1 MARMTRCFLPA
12 IAYITLFLSSIYII
26 LSTVALL
33 KRWDVSLPDNLNQS
47 DQGPPIVS
55 TNFNITTNSTE
66 RIFSDN
72 QISYLLVQTLK
83 THFSQISLNATTR
96 ANDDTTNNLLLQDER
111 LHILEVLINY
121 YSKPSRPIHSDVVEL
136 RHCQLD
142 KVDYSKFVSWA
153 AIILQDAFPILEKK
167 LKRDMDEVQGIRK
180 DGWDI
185 GMYLEFCLSLL
196 EIYAT
201 HTDTRDGTTDKICNF
216 EKYSLQIA
224 HNDDD
229 ILSMAEKTLR
239 NVPASHNGLPR
250 LVFVIV
256 AFQDADHLEVL
267 IEACSMPHHFII
279 VHLER
284 RSPQSFTDRVHRIAN
299 KYSNVVVVQFGSIIY
314 STDSVSTVNYQ
325 IMNWLTEELKL
336 PYDYLLTLGNAAYP
350 LLSTEEMTRYF
361 QKTKRNIWL
370 GELRNSK
377 NGGGWYFSYE
387 YLERKR
393 LIFTSG
399 ERKYTQRTKKWK
411 QNDFVSSI
419 PDYIKTNMTSNKTKT
434 NSGNQAVFSYKVVNK
449 LVNSPQ
455 VKELFAIAKWGC
467 CCCLGK
473 WLITFFV
480 GSIY

>member
-1 MARMTRCFLPA
+1 
-12 IAYITLFLSSIYII
+12 
-26 LSTVALL
+26 LL
-33 KRWDVSLPDNLNQS
+33 KRWDVILRDKLNQS

-55 TNFNITTNSTE
+55 TNIITSAK

-72 QISYLLVQTLK
+72 QSSYIFVQTLK

-96 ANDDTTNNLLLQDER
+96 ANNDTTNNLLLQGEQ
-111 LHILEVLINY
+111 LHILDVLINY
-121 YSKPSRPIHSDVVEL
+121 YSKTSRPIHSDVVEL

-142 KVDYSKFVSWA
+142 KVDYSKFVPWA
-153 AIILQDAFPILEKK
+153 AIILQDAWPILEKK
-167 LKRDMDEVQGIRK
+167 LKRDMDEVKGIRK

-201 HTDTRDGTTDKICNF
+201 HTDNGAGNTKICNF
-216 EKYSLQIA
+216 EKYSLQIE

-229 ILSMAEKTLR
+229 LLSTAEKTLR
-239 NVPASHNGLPR
+239 NVPVSHNDLPR

-284 RSPQSFTDRVHRIAN
+284 RSPQSFTHRVHRIAN

-314 STDSVSTVNYQ
+314 PTDSVSTVNYQ

-350 LLSTEEMTRYF
+350 LHGAEEMTRYF
-361 QKTKRNIWL
+361 QRTKRNIWL

-377 NGGGWYFSYE
+377 NGGGWYFSWE

-393 LIFTSG
+393 LISTSG
-399 ERKYTQRTKKWK
+399 ERKYTQRTKKWR

-434 NSGNQAVFSYKVVNK
+434 NSGNQAVFSYKVVK
-449 LVNSPQ
+449 RLVNSPQ
-455 VKELFAIAKWGC
+455 VKELFAIAKYGC

-473 WLITFFV
+473 
-480 GSIY
+480 

>member
-1 MARMTRCFLPA
+1 MARMTRCFFPT
-12 IAYITLFLSSIYII
+12 IAYVTLFLSSIYLI

-33 KRWDVSLPDNLNQS
+33 KRWDVILRDNLNQS
-47 DQGPPIVS
+47 DQSPPIIVS
-55 TNFNITTNSTE
+55 TNITSTK

-72 QISYLLVQTLK
+72 QSSYLLVQTLK

-96 ANDDTTNNLLLQDER
+96 ANND
-111 LHILEVLINY
+111 ILEVLINY
-121 YSKPSRPIHSDVVEL
+121 YSKSSRPIHSDVVEL

-142 KVDYSKFVSWA
+142 KVDYSKFVPWA
-153 AIILQDAFPILEKK
+153 AVILQDAWGGGLGLEKK
-167 LKRDMDEVQGIRK
+167 LKRDMDEVKGIRK

-185 GMYLEFCLSLL
+185 DMYLEFCLSLL

-201 HTDTRDGTTDKICNF
+201 HTDNGDGNTKICNF
-216 EKYSLQIA
+216 EKYSLQIE

-229 ILSMAEKTLR
+229 LLSTAEKTLR
-239 NVPASHNGLPR
+239 NVPVNHNGLPR

-314 STDSVSTVNYQ
+314 PTDSVSTVNYQ
-325 IMNWLTEELKL
+325 IMNWITEELKL
-336 PYDYLLTLGNAAYP
+336 TYDYLLTLGNAAYP
-350 LLSTEEMTRYF
+350 LHGAEEMTQYF

-377 NGGGWYFSYE
+377 NGGGWYFSWE

-399 ERKYTQRTKKWK
+399 ERKYTQRIKKWK

-434 NSGNQAVFSYKVVNK
+434 NSGNQAVFSSKVVKK

-455 VKELFAIAKWGC
+455 VKELFAIAKYGC

-473 WLITFFV
+473 CLINFFV
-480 GSIY
+480 GSVYILLFIFKVNNSLTR

>member
-1 MARMTRCFLPA
+1 MVRCFFPT
-12 IAYITLFLSSIYII
+12 IAYVTLFLSSIYII

-33 KRWDVSLPDNLNQS
+33 KRWDVIVLRDNLNNQS

-55 TNFNITTNSTE
+55 TNIASTN

-72 QISYLLVQTLK
+72 QSSYLLVQTLK
-83 THFSQISLNATTR
+83 TLFSQISLDATTR
-96 ANDDTTNNLLLQDER
+96 AANNDTTNNLLLLQGER

-121 YSKPSRPIHSDVVEL
+121 FSGSSRPIHSDVVEL

-142 KVDYSKFVSWA
+142 KVDYSKFVPWA
-153 AIILQDAFPILEKK
+153 AIILQDAWTKTLEKK
-167 LKRDMDEVQGIRK
+167 LKRNMDEVKGIRK

-201 HTDTRDGTTDKICNF
+201 HTDNGDGNTKICNF
-216 EKYSLQIA
+216 EKYSLQIK

-229 ILSMAEKTLR
+229 LLSTAEKTLR
-239 NVPASHNGLPR
+239 NVPVSHNGLPR

-279 VHLER
+279 IHLER
-284 RSPQSFTDRVHRIAN
+284 RSPQPFTDRVHRIAN
-299 KYSNVVVVQFGSIIY
+299 KYSNAVIVQFGSIIY
-314 STDSVSTVNYQ
+314 PTDSVSTVNYQ
-325 IMNWLTEELKL
+325 IMNWITEDLML

-350 LLSTEEMTRYF
+350 LHGAEEMTQYF

-377 NGGGWYFSYE
+377 NGGGWYFSWE
-387 YLERKR
+387 YLQRKR

-411 QNDFVSSI
+411 QNDFVSTI
-419 PDYIKTNMTSNKTKT
+419 PDYIKTNMTSNQTKT
-434 NSGNQAVFSYKVVNK
+434 NSGNQAVFSYKVIKK
-449 LVNSPQ
+449 LVNSSQ
-455 VKELFAIAKWGC
+455 VKELFAIAKYGC

-473 WLITFFV
+473 
-480 GSIY
+480 